1 MFQRLHAV
9 TGGSD
14 YGPRNRRPNIS
25 SRLWQIL
32 LEIHAATATAASQ
45 SPQRCPSAHAAD
57 RERQLPANT
66 ETTTPQQSVHS
77 QAVTLHSRA
86 SITACSGQRE
96 DQSGSSRS
104 RLLSSRAGPGF
115 QAAIQVDARL
125 RCSGVSGVVA
135 SLEVC
140 RAIEG
145 GHMSQT
151 DTVRTVVEVDP
162 KQTKQTRLHPC
173 EKTLRRNFGALGP
186 FSCWSA
192 HTPFPRIPPAS
203 TS

>member
-1 MFQRLHAV
+1 MAGPTVPGRGWIVETTAPWMETRPAARDPSRRRLGCVSPPGGVEMFQRLHAV

-86 SITACSGQRE
+86 SITACPAAGGAGCCPVE
-96 DQSGSSRS
+96 PDPGSKRRS
-104 RLLSSRAGPGF
+104 RLMRG
-115 QAAIQVDARL
+115 
-125 RCSGVSGVVA
+125 
-135 SLEVC
+135 
-140 RAIEG
+140 
-145 GHMSQT
+145 
-151 DTVRTVVEVDP
+151 
-162 KQTKQTRLHPC
+162 
-173 EKTLRRNFGALGP
+173 
-186 FSCWSA
+186 
-192 HTPFPRIPPAS
+192 
-203 TS
+203 